1 MYSLSPSNP
10 PLACYRS
17 RAGRGLLQF
26 CRASECT
33 LNVSIDSGDLHI
45 FTVKS
50 LGLTGAVSAFA
61 RVAGLEGSQ
70 VAARVMSIVVSK
82 QALACVM

>member
-1 MYSLSPSNP
+1 MI
-10 PLACYRS
+10 LAL
-17 RAGRGLLQF
+17 GTRGLLNF
-26 CRASECT
+26 VASECT

-70 VAARVMSIVVSK
+70 VAARVICK
-82 QALACVM
+82 QASSCLRHVTHIAMIMYR

>member
-1 MYSLSPSNP
+1 MI
-10 PLACYRS
+10 LAL
-17 RAGRGLLQF
+17 GTRGLLNF
-26 CRASECT
+26 VASECT

-61 RVAGLEGSQ
+61 RVAGLEGLAQ
-70 VAARVMSIVVSK
+70 VAARVICK
-82 QALACVM
+82 QASSCLRHVTHIAMIMYR